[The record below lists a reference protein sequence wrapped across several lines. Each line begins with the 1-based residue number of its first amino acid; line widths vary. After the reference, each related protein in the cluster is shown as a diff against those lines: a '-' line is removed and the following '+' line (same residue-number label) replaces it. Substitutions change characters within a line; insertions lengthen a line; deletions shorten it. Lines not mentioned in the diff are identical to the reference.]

1 MFGTFFVCD
10 YLAADMNEYIN
21 IGKLVATFG
30 VKGEV
35 ILKHALGKKT
45 TLKGVEAIFIEQQKN
60 SYLPYFVQSSKAKD
74 TEEMYVQIEGIESKE
89 SAHRLIQKNVWLL
102 DDDFRKIAGKTAP
115 ISLLGYSIINEGE
128 NLGPIKEVMEQP
140 HQVLLRI
147 TLNGNEALIPLH
159 EETLQ
164 KIDRKKKEVHVVLPD
179 GLLEIYR

>member
-1 MFGTFFVCD
+1 
-10 YLAADMNEYIN
+10 MNEYIN

-45 TLKGVEAIFIEQQKN
+45 TLKGVEAIFIEQQKK

-128 NLGPIKEVMEQP
+128 NLGPIEEVMEQP

-159 EETLQ
+159 EETLH

>member
-1 MFGTFFVCD
+1 
-10 YLAADMNEYIN
+10 MNEYIN

-30 VKGEV
+30 VKGEL
-35 ILKHALGKKT
+35 ILKHALGKRT
-45 TLKGVEAIFIEQQKN
+45 TLKGVEAIFIEQQKS

-74 TEEMYVQIEGIESKE
+74 TEEMYVQVEGVESKE

-115 ISLLGYSIINEGE
+115 ISLLGYVLITEGE
-128 NLGPIKEVMEQP
+128 NLGPIEEVIEQP

-147 TLNGNEALIPLH
+147 SLNGNEALIPLH

-179 GLLEIYR
+179 GLLDIYR

>member
-45 TLKGVEAIFIEQQKN
+45 TLKGVEAIFIEQQKK

-128 NLGPIKEVMEQP
+128 NLGPIEEVMEQP

-159 EETLQ
+159 EETLH